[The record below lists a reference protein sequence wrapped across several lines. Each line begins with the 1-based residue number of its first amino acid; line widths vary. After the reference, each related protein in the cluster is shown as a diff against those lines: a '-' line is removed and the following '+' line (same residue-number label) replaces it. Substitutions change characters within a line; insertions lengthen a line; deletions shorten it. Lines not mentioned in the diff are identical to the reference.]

1 MRTLSLVLL
10 CSAAA
15 STLAAGDLTARFQL
29 TLDRVLAGGHPPYS
43 AEMVLRD
50 AIPESGRRFTE
61 YSGDVS
67 GRYVGALALASIEA
81 GKAFPA
87 LDRMVPRLLELQ
99 KPDGHYGAAWGER
112 ISKSEMAMLW
122 GNGRMLIGLLEYY
135 RAKPRPETLDAARRL
150 GDFLVKIGPTMNDDE
165 LRQRI
170 DAEQFASGYICW
182 THNIEGL
189 AELYR
194 VTKDERYLR
203 LGEEIAAR
211 THRYPKQ
218 HSHGFLSSVRGIVDL
233 YKVTGEKKYLEQAER
248 EWKGVIDSGNL
259 LVQGAVG
266 EAFAPMIRRTEGCAE
281 ADWLRLTLSLWRLT
295 AKREYLEQA
304 ERTLFNEFAMNQ
316 FNTGDFGH
324 RPVSATGTPMGT
336 GADGGGTARGWWCCT
351 LHGLRAFP
359 EILAT
364 VFRAEAGALSYD
376 LPVDGRGKIDG
387 LAMTA
392 DSTLER
398 DATIRLRVTAADGR
412 AHALSV
418 REPAWASKIEISL
431 NGASVARVRR
441 DGYLRVSGNWKA
453 GDTVLLKYRL
463 RTRAE
468 RDAQTTRA
476 ALFHGPWLLG
486 VDDQLNPFFYDEP
499 HNENRLRM
507 AIASD
512 GAVNLDRARPMQ
524 AAPFTV
530 PEARFRVRY
539 LPGGYPMLP
548 ASAILR
554 PVAEQTSTRSLPWE
568 FQFLTEK

>member
-1 MRTLSLVLL
+1 MRKLSFILL

-15 STLAAGDLTARFQL
+15 SILAGGDLTARYRL
-29 TLDRVLAGGHPPYS
+29 TLDRVLTGTHPPYS

-67 GRYVGALALASIEA
+67 GRYVGALAVASIES
-81 GKAFPA
+81 GRQFPA
-87 LDRMVPRLLELQ
+87 LDSIVPRLLGLQ
-99 KPDGHYGAAWGER
+99 KPDGHYGIAFGER
-112 ISKSEMAMLW
+112 ITKSEMAMLW

-135 RAKPRPETLDAARRL
+135 RAKPRPETLAAARRL
-150 GDFLVKIGPTMNDDE
+150 GDFLVKIAPVMNDDD
-165 LRQRI
+165 LRRRI
-170 DAEQFASGYICW
+170 DAEEFASGYICW

-194 VTKDERYLR
+194 VTKDARYLR
-203 LGEEIAAR
+203 LAEEIAAR
-211 THRYPKQ
+211 TKRYPKQ

-248 EWKGVIDSGNL
+248 EWHGVIESGNL

-266 EAFAPMIRRTEGCAE
+266 EAFAPNLVRTEGCSE
-281 ADWLRLTLSLWRLT
+281 ADWLRLTIALWRLT
-295 AKREYLEQA
+295 GKPEYLAQA

-324 RPVSATGTPMGT
+324 RPVSDTGTPLGQ
-336 GADGGGTARGWWCCT
+336 GSDGGGTARAWWCCT

-359 EILAT
+359 DILAA
-364 VFRAEAGALSYD
+364 VFRAESEALYYD
-376 LPVDGRGKIDG
+376 LPVDGRGKTQG

-398 DATIRLRVTAADGR
+398 DATIHLKVSAADGR
-412 AHALSV
+412 AHELAI
-418 REPAWASKIEISL
+418 RKPAWANKIQVSF
-431 NGASVARVRR
+431 NGAPAASPLREGYAR
-441 DGYLRVSGNWKA
+441 LSRVWKT
-453 GDTVLLKYRL
+453 GDTLLVRYTL
-463 RTRAE
+463 RTYAE
-468 RDAQTTRA
+468 RNTKTHRV

-486 VDDQLNPFFYDEP
+486 ADDQVNPYFYDEP
-499 HNENRLRM
+499 RAENRLRI
-507 AIASD
+507 AIADD
-512 GAVNLDRARPMQ
+512 GAVSLERARPVQ

-530 PEARFRVRY
+530 PEARFRVSY
-539 LPGGYPMLP
+539 LPGGYSMLP
-548 ASAILR
+548 STAILR

-568 FQFLTEK
+568 FQFLTAE

>member
-1 MRTLSLVLL
+1 MRTLSFVLL

-15 STLAAGDLTARFQL
+15 STLAARDLTARFQL
-29 TLDRVLAGGHPPYS
+29 TLDRVLTGGHPPYS
-43 AEMVLRD
+43 AEFVLRD

-67 GRYVGALALASIEA
+67 GRYVGALALVSIQS
-81 GKAFPA
+81 GRPFPA
-87 LDRMVPRLLELQ
+87 LDSMVPRLLELQ

-112 ISKSEMAMLW
+112 ITKSEMAMLW

-135 RAKPRPETLDAARRL
+135 RAKPQPETLAAARRL
-150 GDFLVKIGPTMNDDE
+150 GDFLVKIGPQLNDDE

-194 VTKDERYLR
+194 VTKDQRYLR
-203 LGEEIAAR
+203 LAEEIAAR

-233 YKVTGEKKYLEQAER
+233 YKLTGDKKYLEQSER
-248 EWKGVIDSGNL
+248 EWKGVVDSGNL

-266 EAFAPMIRRTEGCAE
+266 EAFAPMIHRTEGCAE

-316 FNTGDFGH
+316 FDTGDFGH
-324 RPVSATGTPMGT
+324 RPVTATGTPI
-336 GADGGGTARGWWCCT
+336 GAGSDGGGTARAWWCCT

-364 VFRAEAGALSYD
+364 VFRADAGALHYD

-398 DATIRLRVTAADGR
+398 DATIRLKVTAADGR
-412 AHALSV
+412 ARALAV
-418 REPAWASKIEISL
+418 RVPAWAGKIEISL
-431 NGASVARVRR
+431 NGAPTASTQR
-441 DGYLRVSGNWKA
+441 DGYLRVSGSWKT

-468 RDAQTTRA
+468 RDSKTTRV

-486 VDDQLNPFFYDEP
+486 IDDQLNPFFYDEP
-499 HNENRLRM
+499 RNENRLHV

-512 GAVNLDRARPMQ
+512 GAVKLERARPMQ

-530 PEARFRVRY
+530 PEARFRVHY

-548 ASAILR
+548 ATAILR

-568 FQFLTEK
+568 FQFLTQK

>member
-1 MRTLSLVLL
+1 MRTLSFVLL

-29 TLDRVLAGGHPPYS
+29 TLDRVLTGSHPPYS
-43 AEMVLRD
+43 ADMVLRD

-67 GRYVGALALASIEA
+67 GRYVGALALASIESERP
-81 GKAFPA
+81 FPA
-87 LDRMVPRLLELQ
+87 LDRIVPRLLELQ

-112 ISKSEMAMLW
+112 ITKSEMAMLW

-135 RAKPRPETLDAARRL
+135 RAKPRPETLAAARRL
-150 GDFLVKIGPTMNDDE
+150 GDFLAMIGPQMNDDA

-170 DAEQFASGYICW
+170 DSEEFASGYICW

-194 VTKDERYLR
+194 VTKDQRYLR
-203 LGEEIAAR
+203 LAEEIAAR
-211 THRYPKQ
+211 TRRYPNQ

-233 YKVTGEKKYLEQAER
+233 YKLTGETKYLEQAER

-266 EAFAPMIRRTEGCAE
+266 EAFAPNIHRTEGCSE

-295 AKREYLEQA
+295 GKREYIEHA

-324 RPVSATGTPMGT
+324 RPISSTGTPVGQ
-336 GADGGGTARGWWCCT
+336 GSDGGGTARAWWCCT

-359 EILAT
+359 DILDT
-364 VFRAEAGALSYD
+364 VFRAGGESLYYD
-376 LPVDGRGKIDG
+376 LPVDGRGKATG

-392 DSTLER
+392 DSALER
-398 DATIRLRVTAADGR
+398 DATIRLRVTAANGR
-412 AHALSV
+412 ASALEV
-418 REPAWASKIEISL
+418 RQPAWASGIEITL
-431 NGASVARVRR
+431 NGAPMASTLR
-441 DGYLRVSGNWKA
+441 DGYLRVSGSWKT
-453 GDTVLLKYRL
+453 GDTVLLKYQL

-468 RDAQTTRA
+468 RDPKTNRV

-486 VDDQLNPFFYDEP
+486 VDDHLNPFFYDEP
-499 HNENRLRM
+499 RNENRLRM
-507 AIASD
+507 AIASG
-512 GAVNLDRARPMQ
+512 GAVKLDRARPMQ

-548 ASAILR
+548 ATAILR